1 MPRFT
6 SASTVKEVVAS
17 RSDGDKLLFDHGY
30 EVGSAFVDHLSQY
43 QSLKDA
49 ERAGRLRELPRLL
62 QVLNQN

>member
-1 MPRFT
+1 M
-6 SASTVKEVVAS
+6 AS

>member
-1 MPRFT
+1 M
-6 SASTVKEVVAS
+6 AS

-30 EVGSAFVDHLSQY
+30 EVGSAFVDYLSQY